1 LSQNRKLAIFGWWN
15 NTTNERRLF
24 ESLKFRKHF
33 RLKNLLILNIPNL
46 LDILFEI
53 ANSSMK
59 DSFTLNERRENFQNP
74 FFVDKNGI
82 D

>member
-1 LSQNRKLAIFGWWN
+1 LVGGTIPPMKGVCLS
-15 NTTNERRLF
+15 
-24 ESLKFRKHF
+24 SLKFRKHF